1 MATGKE
7 LDLALRIR
15 ADGNQGAQALDNINS
30 QVEQIGT
37 SATATSS
44 QLSAIGESA
53 DQQAARLKAMVAA
66 SLQQQAAFDAL
77 ASSSDKLNT
86 STRAATAGWQES
98 ARAQSAS
105 MNAYHNAER
114 ARQQQIATEQRAA
127 EAAAKASAEFDKQ
140 QSELAKLLG
149 AIDPVTRELEKLD
162 NLEKRLGQARN
173 SQLIDPEGFATYSAR
188 LQEQRERL
196 LGTSD
201 AMKVAGL
208 SAGQY
213 KQAMQQLPAQI
224 TDVVTSLA
232 SGMPVWMVAIQQ
244 GGQITDSFGGVGE
257 TFRALGEKIKS
268 FFGLT
273 SSVNAGGILAVGE
286 GLAAVAKEQSAV
298 ADGADNVSDGFTDM
312 ADTANTTA
320 EAAENAKGALSGL
333 GSAGGAFAIVAAAAA
348 AAAVAL
354 AYAYKKGSDE
364 ASELN
369 ESIILTG
376 NYAGTSAGQLAAM
389 AASLAKVNGTR
400 YEAVAALSEIT
411 STGKFTVEQIEQVG
425 TTAIAMQEATGKAVS
440 ETVAEFSKLADD
452 PVKASQQLNDRYHYL
467 TASVYEQI
475 TALERQGDTLGAAQ
489 FAMDAYSQAMDER
502 ANQIVENLG
511 TMERAWRTVGDIAK
525 GAWDE
530 MLGVGRTETPE
541 ERLEQ
546 LSGPA
551 FKPGQ
556 AAASA
561 AVFGP
566 LGWLNE
572 VRKAFQRN
580 SMSDEER
587 GKQFTDALQEIQDE
601 GEKAQAARLK
611 AYLDSEATRGQQS
624 MDRLLETV
632 RTNKEKRDKL
642 NRELDRSI
650 AAIQA
655 TNPNDERLR
664 PENIAAARKAI
675 DQKYKDPKTPKG
687 PSTPLDQSTVTEAK
701 NQLDQLQADY
711 RNAEQKLQAQQRA
724 GLLSYA
730 DYVAQRGELIS
741 QNKDQVTAAYEG
753 EIQALEALRDKSSTT
768 AAQRISLDQKIAEAR
783 NNMVKAQ
790 KKADA
795 DLEVLQLNEQE
806 RLKKQAQ
813 AVKAYSDALQQQQ
826 DALALQGQRAAAAVG
841 MGAQQRRLFDQR
853 GSLDDRFAQQRLDLA
868 SQYGDGSRGM
878 SLDEY
883 NDKLQKLQANHAAMT
898 EQLQRNYAAL
908 QIAQAD
914 WTNGAR
920 SAFADYLDSAR
931 NVAGQ
936 TYDLF
941 SNAMSGLENSV
952 VSAVTTGK
960 ASLDDFLRT
969 LAADSARMA
978 TRQLG
983 ASLLSSFGLG
993 ETKDAGSKDL
1003 AVGASAV
1010 SASAGALAT
1019 AGGTRDRRRGDSG
1032 CSRIA
1037 SGSERWPGAGRR
1049 SLCSRT
1055 SRSSGCY
1062 CCRVDRRRSRNG
1074 QRDQRSNH
1082 VGRWHSGERAGWSVW
1097 SGCQFVRQPVQ
1108 QPIRWRCCWRHWRW
1122 WWLVATGHECRQ
1134 CVFRRWLRRWRAY
1147 PRTRH
1152 RHQRQHPDP
1161 GLQRRVH
1168 DPCRRGTAARRT
1180 RVSGAVQPVWH
1191 GCPGRLGEPSP
1202 PRYGRPDGDSCSGHA
1217 RSGPFC
1223 FAPAGALQ
1231 ELQYLGRQL
1240 DLPARRSRHGSDGGR
1255 HVGRQRRRTLPGLAE
1270 QEPPG
1275 RQADYLGV
1283 PWPPNSAPPRTTRT

>member
-30 QVEQIGT
+30 QVEQIGI

-114 ARQQQIATEQRAA
+114 ARQHQIATEQRAA

-140 QSELAKLLG
+140 QAELAKLLG

-162 NLEKRLGQARN
+162 NLERRLGQAR
-173 SQLIDPEGFATYSAR
+173 SSRLIDPEGFTTYNAK

-201 AMKVAGL
+201 AMAVAGI

-213 KQAMQQLPAQI
+213 RQAMRQLPAQI

-232 SGMPVWMVAIQQ
+232 SGMPIWLVAIQQ
-244 GGQITDSFGGVGE
+244 GGQIKDSFGGVGA
-257 TFRALGEKIKS
+257 TFQALGDKIKS
-268 FFGLT
+268 FFGIASTASEEL
-273 SSVNAGGILAVGE
+273 GE
-286 GLAAVAKEQSAV
+286 IARGADAAAVSANN
-298 ADGADNVSDGFTDM
+298 AR
-312 ADTANTTA
+312 TAMT
-320 EAAENAKGALSGL
+320 GLSGA
-333 GSAGGAFAIVAAAAA
+333 GSAFAIVGVAAAAA
-348 AAAVAL
+348 GVAL
-354 AYAYKKGSDE
+354 AAAYEKGRSE
-364 ASELN
+364 ATELN
-369 ESIILTG
+369 KAIILTG
-376 NYAGTSAGQLAAM
+376 NYAGTSAGQLSAM
-389 AASLAKVNGTR
+389 AAAIAKANGTQ
-400 YEAVAALSEIT
+400 YEAVAVLSEIT
-411 STGKFTVEQIEQVG
+411 ATGKFTVDQIELVAS
-425 TTAIAMQEATGKAVS
+425 TAIAMQDATGKAVS
-440 ETVAEFSKLADD
+440 ETVAEFSKLAED
-452 PVKASQQLNDRYHYL
+452 PVRASQQLNEKYHYL
-467 TASVYEQI
+467 TASVYEQL
-475 TALERQGDTLGAAQ
+475 TALNQQGDTLGAAQ
-489 FAMDAYSQAMDER
+489 LAMDAYGQAMDER
-502 ANQIVENLG
+502 ASQIVENLG
-511 TMERAWRTVGDIAK
+511 TMERAWKTVAGVAK

-546 LSGPA
+546 LT
-551 FKPGQ
+551 KGQ
-556 AAASA
+556 AFQPGRAVASG

-566 LGWLNE
+566 LGWFNE
-572 VRKAFQRN
+572 LRKAYQRS
-580 SMSDEER
+580 SMSDDER

-601 GEKAQAARLK
+601 GEKAQKARLDR
-611 AYLDSEATRGQQS
+611 YLEDEAIRGQQS
-624 MDRLLETV
+624 MDKLLESV

-655 TNPNDERLR
+655 TNPEDERLR
-664 PENIAAARKAI
+664 PENIAAARRAI
-675 DQKYKDPKTPKG
+675 DEKYKDPKTPKG

-701 NQLDQLQADY
+701 NQLDQLLADY
-711 RNAEQKLQAQQRA
+711 RNAEQSLQAQQRA

-730 DYVAQRGELIS
+730 DYVARRSELIR
-741 QNKDQVTAAYEG
+741 QNKDQVTAAYQA
-753 EIQALEALRDKSSTT
+753 EIQALEALRSKSTTT
-768 AAQRISLDQKIAEAR
+768 AAQRISLDQKIADAR

-790 KKADA
+790 KKSDA
-795 DLEVLQLNEQE
+795 DLEILQVNEQG

-813 AVKAYSDALQQQQ
+813 AVKAYADALQQQQ
-826 DALALQGQRAAAAVG
+826 DALALQGERAAAAVG
-841 MGAQQRRLFDQR
+841 MGAQQRRLFEQR
-853 GSLDDRFAQQRLDLA
+853 GNLDDRFTQQRLDLA

-908 QIAQAD
+908 QVAQAD

-1019 AGGTRDRRRGDSG
+1019 AGGTLVTGAAAIQAAAASLAAANGGQVVSGAASAAGQTGPAAAIAAASTEGAAAMGSAISEATTSGGGTLASALAGVFGQGASLFGNLFSSLFGGGAAGGTGGGGGWLQLGMSAASAYFGGGFADGGRIQGPGTGTSDS
-1032 CSRIA
+1032 IPILA
-1037 SGSERWPGAGRR
+1037 SNDEFM
-1049 SLCSRT
+1049 T
-1055 SRSSGCY
+1055 
-1062 CCRVDRRRSRNG
+1062 
-1074 QRDQRSNH
+1074 
-1082 VGRWHSGERAGWSVW
+1082 RAAV
-1097 SGCQFVRQPVQ
+1097 VRQPGALAFLEQFNRYGMAALGAWANPV
-1108 QPIRWRCCWRHWRW
+1108 RH
-1122 WWLVATGHECRQ
+1122 ATG
-1134 CVFRRWLRRWRAY
+1134 
-1147 PRTRH
+1147 
-1152 RHQRQHPDP
+1152 
-1161 GLQRRVH
+1161 GLM
-1168 DPCRRGTAARRT
+1168 GT
-1180 RVSGAVQPVWH
+1180 P
-1191 GCPGRLGEPSP
+1191 
-1202 PRYGRPDGDSCSGHA
+1202 
-1217 RSGPFC
+1217 
-1223 FAPAGALQ
+1223 APAM
-1231 ELQYLGRQL
+1231 
-1240 DLPARRSRHGSDGGR
+1240 PA
-1255 HVGRQRRRTLPGLAE
+1255 PGLAGSRL
-1270 QEPPG
+1270 QEPAKNLSATLKNNQNFYLVDDPSRIGDVMAG
-1275 RQADYLGV
+1275 RYGDEAMVLHISRDPQKFRQLLGI
-1283 PWPPNSAPPRTTRT
+1283 N

>member
-140 QSELAKLLG
+140 QAELAKLLG

-162 NLEKRLGQARN
+162 NLERRLGQAR
-173 SQLIDPEGFATYSAR
+173 SARLIDPEGFTTYNAK

-201 AMKVAGL
+201 AMAVAGI

-213 KQAMQQLPAQI
+213 RQAMRQLPAQI

-232 SGMPVWMVAIQQ
+232 SGMPIWLVAIQQ
-244 GGQITDSFGGVGE
+244 GGQIKDSFGGVGA
-257 TFRALGEKIKS
+257 TFQALGDKIKS
-268 FFGLT
+268 FFGVAST
-273 SSVNAGGILAVGE
+273 ASE
-286 GLAAVAKEQSAV
+286 GLGEIARGADAAAVSANN
-298 ADGADNVSDGFTDM
+298 AR
-312 ADTANTTA
+312 TAMT
-320 EAAENAKGALSGL
+320 GLSGA
-333 GSAGGAFAIVAAAAA
+333 GSAFAIVGVAAAAA
-348 AAAVAL
+348 GVAL
-354 AYAYKKGSDE
+354 AAAYEKGRSE
-364 ASELN
+364 ATELN
-369 ESIILTG
+369 KAIILTG
-376 NYAGTSAGQLAAM
+376 NYAGTSAGQLSAM
-389 AASLAKVNGTR
+389 AAAIAKANGTQ
-400 YEAVAALSEIT
+400 YEAVAVLSEIT
-411 STGKFTVEQIEQVG
+411 STGKFTVDQIELVAS
-425 TTAIAMQEATGKAVS
+425 TAIAMQDATGKAVS
-440 ETVAEFSKLADD
+440 ETVAEFSKLAED
-452 PVKASQQLNDRYHYL
+452 PVRASQQLNEKYHYL

-475 TALERQGDTLGAAQ
+475 TALNQQGDTLGAAQ
-489 FAMDAYSQAMDER
+489 LAMDAYGQAMDER
-502 ANQIVENLG
+502 ASQIVENLG
-511 TMERAWRTVGDIAK
+511 TMERAWKTVAGVAR

-546 LSGPA
+546 LT
-551 FKPGQ
+551 KGQ
-556 AAASA
+556 AFQPGRAVASG

-566 LGWLNE
+566 LGWFNE
-572 VRKAFQRN
+572 LRKAYQRS
-580 SMSDEER
+580 SMSDDER

-601 GEKAQAARLK
+601 GEKAQKARLER
-611 AYLDSEATRGQQS
+611 YLQDEAIRGQQS

-655 TNPNDERLR
+655 TNPEDERLR
-664 PENIAAARKAI
+664 PENIAAARRAI
-675 DQKYKDPKTPKG
+675 DEKYKDPKTPKG

-711 RNAEQKLQAQQRA
+711 RNAEQNLQAQQRA

-730 DYVAQRGELIS
+730 DYVARRSELIR
-741 QNKDQVTAAYEG
+741 QNKDQVTAAYQA
-753 EIQALEALRDKSSTT
+753 EIQALEALRSKSTTT
-768 AAQRISLDQKIAEAR
+768 AAQRISLDQKIADAR
-783 NNMVKAQ
+783 SNMVKAQ
-790 KKADA
+790 KKSDA
-795 DLEVLQLNEQE
+795 DLEILQVNEQG

-813 AVKAYSDALQQQQ
+813 AVKAYADALQQQQ
-826 DALALQGQRAAAAVG
+826 DALALQGERAAAAVG
-841 MGAQQRRLFDQR
+841 MGAQQRRLFEQR
-853 GSLDDRFAQQRLDLA
+853 GNLDDRFTQQRLDLA

-908 QIAQAD
+908 QVAQAD

-1019 AGGTRDRRRGDSG
+1019 AGGTLVTGAAAIQAAAASLAAANGGQVVGGAASAAGQAGPAAAIAAASTEGAAAMGSAISEATTSGGGTLASALAGVFGQGASLFGNLFSSLFGGGAAGGTGGGGGWLQLGMSAASAYFGGGFADGGRIQGPGTGTSDS
-1032 CSRIA
+1032 IPILA
-1037 SGSERWPGAGRR
+1037 SNDEFM
-1049 SLCSRT
+1049 T
-1055 SRSSGCY
+1055 
-1062 CCRVDRRRSRNG
+1062 
-1074 QRDQRSNH
+1074 
-1082 VGRWHSGERAGWSVW
+1082 RAAV
-1097 SGCQFVRQPVQ
+1097 VRQPGALAFLEQFNRYGMAALGAWANPV
-1108 QPIRWRCCWRHWRW
+1108 RH
-1122 WWLVATGHECRQ
+1122 ATG
-1134 CVFRRWLRRWRAY
+1134 
-1147 PRTRH
+1147 
-1152 RHQRQHPDP
+1152 
-1161 GLQRRVH
+1161 GLM
-1168 DPCRRGTAARRT
+1168 GT
-1180 RVSGAVQPVWH
+1180 P
-1191 GCPGRLGEPSP
+1191 
-1202 PRYGRPDGDSCSGHA
+1202 
-1217 RSGPFC
+1217 
-1223 FAPAGALQ
+1223 APAM
-1231 ELQYLGRQL
+1231 
-1240 DLPARRSRHGSDGGR
+1240 PA
-1255 HVGRQRRRTLPGLAE
+1255 PGLAASRL
-1270 QEPPG
+1270 QEPSKNFSTSVANAVHLHAVQDPDQMAADMWAG
-1275 RQADYLGV
+1275 KGGEHFLVWLNKNRQAV
-1283 PWPPNSAPPRTTRT
+1283 KQII

>member
-30 QVEQIGT
+30 QVEQIGI

-77 ASSSDKLNT
+77 ANSSDKLNT

-452 PVKASQQLNDRYHYL
+452 PVRASQQLNDRYHYL

-475 TALERQGDTLGAAQ
+475 TALERRGDTLGAAQ
-489 FAMDAYSQAMDER
+489 LAMDAYSQAMDER
-502 ANQIVENLG
+502 AGQIVENLG
-511 TMERAWRTVGDIAK
+511 TMERAWRTIGDIAK

-546 LSGPA
+546 LT
-551 FKPGQ
+551 KGQ
-556 AAASA
+556 AFQPGRAVASG

-566 LGWLNE
+566 LGWFNE
-572 VRKAFQRN
+572 LRKAYQRS
-580 SMSDEER
+580 SMSDDER

-601 GEKAQAARLK
+601 GEKAQKARLDR
-611 AYLDSEATRGQQS
+611 YLEDEAIRGQQS
-624 MDRLLETV
+624 MDKLLESV

-655 TNPNDERLR
+655 TNPEDERLR
-664 PENIAAARKAI
+664 PENIAAARRAI
-675 DQKYKDPKTPKG
+675 DEKYKDPKTPKG

-701 NQLDQLQADY
+701 NQLDQLLADY
-711 RNAEQKLQAQQRA
+711 RNAEQSLQAQQRA

-730 DYVAQRGELIS
+730 DYVARRSELIR
-741 QNKDQVTAAYEG
+741 QNKDQVTAAYQA
-753 EIQALEALRDKSSTT
+753 EIQALEALRSKSTTT
-768 AAQRISLDQKIAEAR
+768 AAQRISLDQKIADAR

-790 KKADA
+790 KKSDA
-795 DLEVLQLNEQE
+795 DLEILQVNEQG

-813 AVKAYSDALQQQQ
+813 AVKAYADALQQQQ
-826 DALALQGQRAAAAVG
+826 DALALQGERAAAAVG
-841 MGAQQRRLFDQR
+841 MGAQQRRLFEQR
-853 GSLDDRFAQQRLDLA
+853 GNLDDRFTQQRLDLA

-898 EQLQRNYAAL
+898 EQLQRNYATL
-908 QIAQAD
+908 QVAQAD

-1010 SASAGALAT
+1010 SASAVALAT
-1019 AGGTRDRRRGDSG
+1019 AGGTLVTGAAAIQAAAASLAAANGGQVLGGAASAAGQAGPAAAIAAASTEGAAAMGSAISEATTSGGGTLASALAGVFGQGASLFGNLFSSLFGGGAAGGTGGGGGWLQLGMSAASAYFGGGFADGGRIQGPGTGTSDS
-1032 CSRIA
+1032 IPILA
-1037 SGSERWPGAGRR
+1037 SNDEFM
-1049 SLCSRT
+1049 T
-1055 SRSSGCY
+1055 
-1062 CCRVDRRRSRNG
+1062 
-1074 QRDQRSNH
+1074 
-1082 VGRWHSGERAGWSVW
+1082 RAAV
-1097 SGCQFVRQPVQ
+1097 VRQPGALAFLEQFNRYGMAALGAWANPV
-1108 QPIRWRCCWRHWRW
+1108 RH
-1122 WWLVATGHECRQ
+1122 ATGG
-1134 CVFRRWLRRWRAY
+1134 LMGTPA
-1147 PRTRH
+1147 PAM
-1152 RHQRQHPDP
+1152 PAP
-1161 GLQRRVH
+1161 GLSASRLQEPSKNFSTSVANAVH
-1168 DPCRRGTAARRT
+1168 LH
-1180 RVSGAVQPVWH
+1180 AVQDPDQMAADMWAGKGGEHFLVW
-1191 GCPGRLGEPSP
+1191 LNKN
-1202 PRYGRPDGDSCSGHA
+1202 
-1217 RSGPFC
+1217 
-1223 FAPAGALQ
+1223 
-1231 ELQYLGRQL
+1231 
-1240 DLPARRSRHGSDGGR
+1240 
-1255 HVGRQRRRTLPGLAE
+1255 
-1270 QEPPG
+1270 
-1275 RQADYLGV
+1275 RQAV
-1283 PWPPNSAPPRTTRT
+1283 KQII

>member
-30 QVEQIGT
+30 QVEQIGI

-140 QSELAKLLG
+140 QAELAKLLG

-162 NLEKRLGQARN
+162 NLERRLGQAR
-173 SQLIDPEGFATYSAR
+173 SSRLIDPEGFTTYNAK

-201 AMKVAGL
+201 AMAVAGI

-213 KQAMQQLPAQI
+213 RQAMRQLPAQI

-232 SGMPVWMVAIQQ
+232 SGMPIWLVAIQQ
-244 GGQITDSFGGVGE
+244 GGQIKDSFGGVGA
-257 TFRALGEKIKS
+257 TFQALGDKIKS
-268 FFGLT
+268 FFGIASTASEEL
-273 SSVNAGGILAVGE
+273 GE
-286 GLAAVAKEQSAV
+286 IARGADAAAVSANN
-298 ADGADNVSDGFTDM
+298 AR
-312 ADTANTTA
+312 TAMT
-320 EAAENAKGALSGL
+320 GLSGA
-333 GSAGGAFAIVAAAAA
+333 GSAFAIVGVAAAAA
-348 AAAVAL
+348 GVAL
-354 AYAYKKGSDE
+354 AAAYEKGRSE
-364 ASELN
+364 ATELN
-369 ESIILTG
+369 KAIILTG
-376 NYAGTSAGQLAAM
+376 NYAGTSAGQLSAM
-389 AASLAKVNGTR
+389 AAAIAKANGTQ
-400 YEAVAALSEIT
+400 YEAVAVLSEIT
-411 STGKFTVEQIEQVG
+411 ATGKFTVDQIELVAS
-425 TTAIAMQEATGKAVS
+425 TAIAMQDATGKAVS
-440 ETVAEFSKLADD
+440 ETVAEFSKLAED
-452 PVKASQQLNDRYHYL
+452 PVRASQQLNEKYHYL

-475 TALERQGDTLGAAQ
+475 TALNQQGDTLGAAQ
-489 FAMDAYSQAMDER
+489 LAMDAYGQAMDER
-502 ANQIVENLG
+502 ASQIVENLG
-511 TMERAWRTVGDIAK
+511 TMERAWKTVAGVAK

-546 LSGPA
+546 LT
-551 FKPGQ
+551 KGQ
-556 AAASA
+556 AFQPGRAVASG

-566 LGWLNE
+566 LGWFNE
-572 VRKAFQRN
+572 LRKAYQRS
-580 SMSDEER
+580 SMSDDER

-601 GEKAQAARLK
+601 GEKAQKARLDR
-611 AYLDSEATRGQQS
+611 YLEDEAIRGQQS
-624 MDRLLETV
+624 MDKLLESV

-655 TNPNDERLR
+655 TNPEDERLR
-664 PENIAAARKAI
+664 PENIAAARRAI
-675 DQKYKDPKTPKG
+675 DEKYKDPKTPKG

-795 DLEVLQLNEQE
+795 DLEVLQLNEQG

-1019 AGGTRDRRRGDSG
+1019 AGGTLVTGAAAIQAAAASLAAANGGQVLGGAASAAGQAGPAAAIAAASTEGAAAMGSAISEATTSGGGTLASALAGVFGQGASLFGNLFSSLFGGGAAGGTGGGGGWLQLGMSAASAYFGGGFADGGRIQGPGTGTSDS
-1032 CSRIA
+1032 IPILA
-1037 SGSERWPGAGRR
+1037 SNDEFM
-1049 SLCSRT
+1049 T
-1055 SRSSGCY
+1055 
-1062 CCRVDRRRSRNG
+1062 
-1074 QRDQRSNH
+1074 
-1082 VGRWHSGERAGWSVW
+1082 RAAV
-1097 SGCQFVRQPVQ
+1097 VRQPGALAFLEQFNRYGMAALGAWANPV
-1108 QPIRWRCCWRHWRW
+1108 RH
-1122 WWLVATGHECRQ
+1122 ATGG
-1134 CVFRRWLRRWRAY
+1134 LMGTPA
-1147 PRTRH
+1147 PAM
-1152 RHQRQHPDP
+1152 PAP
-1161 GLQRRVH
+1161 GLSASRLQEPSKNFSTSVANSIYLH
-1168 DPCRRGTAARRT
+1168 
-1180 RVSGAVQPVWH
+1180 AVQDTDQMAADMWAGKGGEHFLVW
-1191 GCPGRLGEPSP
+1191 LNKN
-1202 PRYGRPDGDSCSGHA
+1202 
-1217 RSGPFC
+1217 
-1223 FAPAGALQ
+1223 
-1231 ELQYLGRQL
+1231 
-1240 DLPARRSRHGSDGGR
+1240 
-1255 HVGRQRRRTLPGLAE
+1255 
-1270 QEPPG
+1270 
-1275 RQADYLGV
+1275 RQAV
-1283 PWPPNSAPPRTTRT
+1283 KQII

>member
-1 MATGKE
+1 MATSKE

-140 QSELAKLLG
+140 QAELAKLLG

-162 NLEKRLGQARN
+162 NLERRLGQAR
-173 SQLIDPEGFATYSAR
+173 SARLIDPEGFTTYNAK

-201 AMKVAGL
+201 AMAVAGI

-213 KQAMQQLPAQI
+213 RQAMRQLPAQI

-232 SGMPVWMVAIQQ
+232 SGMPIWLVAIQQ
-244 GGQITDSFGGVGE
+244 GGQIKDSFGGVGA
-257 TFRALGEKIKS
+257 TFQALGDKIKS
-268 FFGLT
+268 FFGVAST
-273 SSVNAGGILAVGE
+273 ASE
-286 GLAAVAKEQSAV
+286 GLGEIARGADAAAVSANN
-298 ADGADNVSDGFTDM
+298 AR
-312 ADTANTTA
+312 TAMT
-320 EAAENAKGALSGL
+320 GLSGA
-333 GSAGGAFAIVAAAAA
+333 GSAFAIVGVAAAAA
-348 AAAVAL
+348 GVAL
-354 AYAYKKGSDE
+354 AAAYEKGRSE
-364 ASELN
+364 ATELN
-369 ESIILTG
+369 KAIILTG
-376 NYAGTSAGQLAAM
+376 NYAGTSAGQLSAM
-389 AASLAKVNGTR
+389 AAAIAKANGTQ
-400 YEAVAALSEIT
+400 YEAVAVLSEIT
-411 STGKFTVEQIEQVG
+411 STGKFTVDQIELVAS
-425 TTAIAMQEATGKAVS
+425 TAIAMQDATGKAVS
-440 ETVAEFSKLADD
+440 ETVAEFSKLAED
-452 PVKASQQLNDRYHYL
+452 PVRASQQLNEKYHYL

-475 TALERQGDTLGAAQ
+475 TALNQQGDTLGAAQ
-489 FAMDAYSQAMDER
+489 LAMDAYGQAMDER
-502 ANQIVENLG
+502 ASQIVENLG
-511 TMERAWRTVGDIAK
+511 TMERAWKTVAGVAK

-546 LSGPA
+546 LT
-551 FKPGQ
+551 KGQ
-556 AAASA
+556 AFQPGRAVASG

-566 LGWLNE
+566 LGWFNE
-572 VRKAFQRN
+572 LRKAYQRS
-580 SMSDEER
+580 SMSDDER

-601 GEKAQAARLK
+601 GEKAQKARLDR
-611 AYLDSEATRGQQS
+611 YLEDEAIRGQQS

-655 TNPNDERLR
+655 TNPKDERLR

-687 PSTPLDQSTVTEAK
+687 PSTPLDQSSVTEAK
-701 NQLDQLQADY
+701 NRLDQLQTDF

-768 AAQRISLDQKIAEAR
+768 AAQRIGLDQKIAEAR

-795 DLEVLQLNEQE
+795 DLEVLQLNEQG
-806 RLKKQAQ
+806 RLKKQTQ

-908 QIAQAD
+908 QVAQAD

-1019 AGGTRDRRRGDSG
+1019 AGGTLVTGAAAIQAAAASLAAANGGQVLGGAASAAGQAGPAAAIAAASTEGAAAMGSAISEATTSGGGTLASALAGVFGQGASLFGNLFSSLFGGGAAGGTGGGGGWLQLGMSAASAYFGGGFADGGRIQGPGTGTSDS
-1032 CSRIA
+1032 IPILA
-1037 SGSERWPGAGRR
+1037 SNDEFM
-1049 SLCSRT
+1049 T
-1055 SRSSGCY
+1055 
-1062 CCRVDRRRSRNG
+1062 
-1074 QRDQRSNH
+1074 
-1082 VGRWHSGERAGWSVW
+1082 RAAV
-1097 SGCQFVRQPVQ
+1097 VRQPGALAFLEQFNRYGIAALGAWANPV
-1108 QPIRWRCCWRHWRW
+1108 RH
-1122 WWLVATGHECRQ
+1122 ATG
-1134 CVFRRWLRRWRAY
+1134 
-1147 PRTRH
+1147 
-1152 RHQRQHPDP
+1152 
-1161 GLQRRVH
+1161 GLM
-1168 DPCRRGTAARRT
+1168 GT
-1180 RVSGAVQPVWH
+1180 P
-1191 GCPGRLGEPSP
+1191 
-1202 PRYGRPDGDSCSGHA
+1202 
-1217 RSGPFC
+1217 
-1223 FAPAGALQ
+1223 APAM
-1231 ELQYLGRQL
+1231 
-1240 DLPARRSRHGSDGGR
+1240 PA
-1255 HVGRQRRRTLPGLAE
+1255 PGLAASRL
-1270 QEPPG
+1270 QEPAKNLSATLKNNQNFYLVDDPSRIGDVMAG
-1275 RQADYLGV
+1275 RYGDEAMVLHISRDPQKFRQLLGI
-1283 PWPPNSAPPRTTRT
+1283 N

>member
-30 QVEQIGT
+30 QVEQIGI

-140 QSELAKLLG
+140 QAELAKLLG

-162 NLEKRLGQARN
+162 NLERRLGQAR
-173 SQLIDPEGFATYSAR
+173 SSRLIDPEGFTTYNAK

-201 AMKVAGL
+201 AMAVAGI

-213 KQAMQQLPAQI
+213 RQAMRQLPAQI

-232 SGMPVWMVAIQQ
+232 SGMPIWLVAIQQ
-244 GGQITDSFGGVGE
+244 GGQIKDSFGGVGA
-257 TFRALGEKIKS
+257 TFQALGDKIKS
-268 FFGLT
+268 FFGIASTASEEL
-273 SSVNAGGILAVGE
+273 GE
-286 GLAAVAKEQSAV
+286 IARGADAAAVSANN
-298 ADGADNVSDGFTDM
+298 AR
-312 ADTANTTA
+312 TAMT
-320 EAAENAKGALSGL
+320 GLSGA
-333 GSAGGAFAIVAAAAA
+333 GSAFAIVGVAAAAA
-348 AAAVAL
+348 GVAL
-354 AYAYKKGSDE
+354 AAAYEKGRSE
-364 ASELN
+364 ATELN
-369 ESIILTG
+369 KAIILTG
-376 NYAGTSAGQLAAM
+376 NYAGTSAGQLSAM
-389 AASLAKVNGTR
+389 AAAIAKANGTQ
-400 YEAVAALSEIT
+400 YEAVAVLSEIT
-411 STGKFTVEQIEQVG
+411 ATGKFTVDQIELVAS
-425 TTAIAMQEATGKAVS
+425 TAIAMQDATGKAVS
-440 ETVAEFSKLADD
+440 ETVAEFSKLAED
-452 PVKASQQLNDRYHYL
+452 PVRASQQLNEKYHYL

-475 TALERQGDTLGAAQ
+475 TALNQQGDTLGAAQ
-489 FAMDAYSQAMDER
+489 LAMDAYGQAMDER
-502 ANQIVENLG
+502 ASQIVENLG
-511 TMERAWRTVGDIAK
+511 TMERAWKTVAGVAK

-546 LSGPA
+546 LT
-551 FKPGQ
+551 KGQ
-556 AAASA
+556 AFQPGRAVASG

-566 LGWLNE
+566 LGWFNE
-572 VRKAFQRN
+572 LRKAYQRS
-580 SMSDEER
+580 SMSDDER

-601 GEKAQAARLK
+601 GEKAQKTRLDR
-611 AYLDSEATRGQQS
+611 YLEDEAIRGQQS
-624 MDRLLETV
+624 MDKLLESV

-655 TNPNDERLR
+655 TNPEDERLR
-664 PENIAAARKAI
+664 PENIAAARRAI
-675 DQKYKDPKTPKG
+675 DEKYKDPKTPKG

-711 RNAEQKLQAQQRA
+711 RNAEQSLQAQQRA

-730 DYVAQRGELIS
+730 DYVARRSELIR
-741 QNKDQVTAAYEG
+741 QNKDQVTAAYQA
-753 EIQALEALRDKSSTT
+753 EIQALEALRSKSTTT
-768 AAQRISLDQKIAEAR
+768 AAQRISLDQKIADAR

-790 KKADA
+790 KKSDA
-795 DLEVLQLNEQE
+795 DLEILQVNEQG

-813 AVKAYSDALQQQQ
+813 AVKAYADALQQQQ
-826 DALALQGQRAAAAVG
+826 DALALQGERAAAAVG
-841 MGAQQRRLFDQR
+841 MGAQQRRLFEQR
-853 GSLDDRFAQQRLDLA
+853 GNLDDRFTQQRLDLA

-1019 AGGTRDRRRGDSG
+1019 AGGTLVTGAAAIQAAAASLAAANGGQVVSGAASAAGQTGPAAAIAAASTEGAAAMGSAISEATTSGGGTLASALAGVFGQGASLFGNLFSSLFGGGAAGGTGGGGGWLQLGMSAASAYFGGGFADGGRIQGPGTGTSDS
-1032 CSRIA
+1032 IPILA
-1037 SGSERWPGAGRR
+1037 SNDEFM
-1049 SLCSRT
+1049 T
-1055 SRSSGCY
+1055 
-1062 CCRVDRRRSRNG
+1062 
-1074 QRDQRSNH
+1074 
-1082 VGRWHSGERAGWSVW
+1082 RAAV
-1097 SGCQFVRQPVQ
+1097 VRQPGALAFLEQFNRYGMAALGAWANPV
-1108 QPIRWRCCWRHWRW
+1108 RH
-1122 WWLVATGHECRQ
+1122 ATG
-1134 CVFRRWLRRWRAY
+1134 
-1147 PRTRH
+1147 
-1152 RHQRQHPDP
+1152 
-1161 GLQRRVH
+1161 GLM
-1168 DPCRRGTAARRT
+1168 GT
-1180 RVSGAVQPVWH
+1180 P
-1191 GCPGRLGEPSP
+1191 
-1202 PRYGRPDGDSCSGHA
+1202 
-1217 RSGPFC
+1217 
-1223 FAPAGALQ
+1223 APAM
-1231 ELQYLGRQL
+1231 
-1240 DLPARRSRHGSDGGR
+1240 PA
-1255 HVGRQRRRTLPGLAE
+1255 PGLAGSRL
-1270 QEPPG
+1270 QEPAKNLSATLKNNQNFYLVDDPSRIGDVMAG
-1275 RQADYLGV
+1275 RYGDEAMVLHISRDPQKFRQLLGI
-1283 PWPPNSAPPRTTRT
+1283 N

>member
-37 SATATSS
+37 SATATST

-140 QSELAKLLG
+140 QAELAKLLG

-162 NLEKRLGQARN
+162 NLERRLGQAR
-173 SQLIDPEGFATYSAR
+173 SSRLIDPEGFTTYNAK

-201 AMKVAGL
+201 AMAVAGI

-213 KQAMQQLPAQI
+213 RQAMRQLPAQI

-232 SGMPVWMVAIQQ
+232 SGMPIWLVAIQQ
-244 GGQITDSFGGVGE
+244 GGQIKDSFGGVGA
-257 TFRALGEKIKS
+257 TFQALGDKIKS
-268 FFGLT
+268 FFGVAST
-273 SSVNAGGILAVGE
+273 ASE
-286 GLAAVAKEQSAV
+286 GLGEIARGADAAAVSANN
-298 ADGADNVSDGFTDM
+298 AR
-312 ADTANTTA
+312 TAMT
-320 EAAENAKGALSGL
+320 GLSGA
-333 GSAGGAFAIVAAAAA
+333 GSAFAIVGVAAAAA
-348 AAAVAL
+348 GVAL
-354 AYAYKKGSDE
+354 AAAYEKGRSE
-364 ASELN
+364 ATELN
-369 ESIILTG
+369 KAIILTG
-376 NYAGTSAGQLAAM
+376 NYAGTSAGQLSAM
-389 AASLAKVNGTR
+389 AAAIAKANGTQ
-400 YEAVAALSEIT
+400 YEAVAVLSEIT
-411 STGKFTVEQIEQVG
+411 STGKFTVDQIELVAS
-425 TTAIAMQEATGKAVS
+425 TAIAMQDATGKAVS
-440 ETVAEFSKLADD
+440 ETVAEFSKLAED
-452 PVKASQQLNDRYHYL
+452 PVRASQQLNEKYHYL

-475 TALERQGDTLGAAQ
+475 TALNQQGDTLGAAQ
-489 FAMDAYSQAMDER
+489 LAMDAYGQAMDER
-502 ANQIVENLG
+502 ASQIVENLG
-511 TMERAWRTVGDIAK
+511 TMERAWKTVAGVAK

-530 MLGVGRTETPE
+530 MLGVGRAETPE

-546 LSGPA
+546 LT
-551 FKPGQ
+551 KGQ
-556 AAASA
+556 AFQPGRAVASG

-566 LGWLNE
+566 LGWFNE
-572 VRKAFQRN
+572 LRKAYQRS
-580 SMSDEER
+580 SMSDDER

-601 GEKAQAARLK
+601 GEKAQKARLDR
-611 AYLDSEATRGQQS
+611 YLEDEAIRGQQS

-655 TNPNDERLR
+655 TNPKDERLR
-664 PENIAAARKAI
+664 PENIAAARRAI
-675 DQKYKDPKTPKG
+675 DEKYKDPKTPKG

-711 RNAEQKLQAQQRA
+711 RNAEQNLQAQQRA

-730 DYVAQRGELIS
+730 DYVARRSELIR
-741 QNKDQVTAAYEG
+741 QNKDQVTAAYQA
-753 EIQALEALRDKSSTT
+753 EIQSLEALRSKSTTT
-768 AAQRISLDQKIAEAR
+768 AAQRIGLDQKIADAR

-790 KKADA
+790 KKSDA
-795 DLEVLQLNEQE
+795 DLEILQINEQG

-813 AVKAYSDALQQQQ
+813 AVKAYADALQQQQ
-826 DALALQGQRAAAAVG
+826 DALALQGERAAAAVG
-841 MGAQQRRLFDQR
+841 MGAQQRRLFEQR
-853 GSLDDRFAQQRLDLA
+853 GNLDDRFTQQRLDLA

-908 QIAQAD
+908 QVAQAD

-1019 AGGTRDRRRGDSG
+1019 AGGTLVTGAAAIQAAAASLAAANGGQVLGGAASAAGQAGPAAAIAAASTEGAAAMGSAISEATTSGGGTLASALAGVFGQGASLFGNLFSSLLGGGAAGGTGGGGWLQLGMSAASAYFGGGFADGGRIQGPGTGTSDS
-1032 CSRIA
+1032 IPILA
-1037 SGSERWPGAGRR
+1037 SNDEFM
-1049 SLCSRT
+1049 T
-1055 SRSSGCY
+1055 
-1062 CCRVDRRRSRNG
+1062 
-1074 QRDQRSNH
+1074 
-1082 VGRWHSGERAGWSVW
+1082 RAAV
-1097 SGCQFVRQPVQ
+1097 VRQPGALAFLEQFNRYGMAALSAWANPV
-1108 QPIRWRCCWRHWRW
+1108 RH
-1122 WWLVATGHECRQ
+1122 ATGG
-1134 CVFRRWLRRWRAY
+1134 LMGTPA
-1147 PRTRH
+1147 PAM
-1152 RHQRQHPDP
+1152 PAP
-1161 GLQRRVH
+1161 GLSASR
-1168 DPCRRGTAARRT
+1168 
-1180 RVSGAVQPVWH
+1180 
-1191 GCPGRLGEPSP
+1191 
-1202 PRYGRPDGDSCSGHA
+1202 
-1217 RSGPFC
+1217 
-1223 FAPAGALQ
+1223 LQ
-1231 ELQYLGRQL
+1231 EPAKNLGTTLKNSVNLHVYDDPQRIVDGAWSKAGQENFWLTLSRDPQRARQL
-1240 DLPARRSRHGSDGGR
+1240 
-1255 HVGRQRRRTLPGLAE
+1255 
-1270 QEPPG
+1270 
-1275 RQADYLGV
+1275 LGI
-1283 PWPPNSAPPRTTRT
+1283 N

>member
-140 QSELAKLLG
+140 QAELAKLLG

-162 NLEKRLGQARN
+162 NLERRLGQAR
-173 SQLIDPEGFATYSAR
+173 SSRLIDPEGFTTYNAK

-201 AMKVAGL
+201 AMAVAGI

-213 KQAMQQLPAQI
+213 RQAMRQLPAQI

-232 SGMPVWMVAIQQ
+232 SGMPIWLVAIQQ
-244 GGQITDSFGGVGE
+244 GGQIKDSFGGVGA
-257 TFRALGEKIKS
+257 TFQALGDKIKS
-268 FFGLT
+268 FFGIASTASEEL
-273 SSVNAGGILAVGE
+273 GE
-286 GLAAVAKEQSAV
+286 IARGADAAAVSANN
-298 ADGADNVSDGFTDM
+298 AR
-312 ADTANTTA
+312 TAMT
-320 EAAENAKGALSGL
+320 GLSGA
-333 GSAGGAFAIVAAAAA
+333 GSAFAIVGVAAAAA
-348 AAAVAL
+348 GVAL
-354 AYAYKKGSDE
+354 AAAYEKGRSE
-364 ASELN
+364 ATELN
-369 ESIILTG
+369 KAIILTG
-376 NYAGTSAGQLAAM
+376 NYAGTSAGQLSAM
-389 AASLAKVNGTR
+389 AAAIAKANGTQ
-400 YEAVAALSEIT
+400 YEAVAVLSEIT
-411 STGKFTVEQIEQVG
+411 ATGKFTVDQIELVAS
-425 TTAIAMQEATGKAVS
+425 TAIAMQDATGKAVS
-440 ETVAEFSKLADD
+440 ETVAEFSKLAED
-452 PVKASQQLNDRYHYL
+452 PVRASQQLNEKYHYL

-475 TALERQGDTLGAAQ
+475 TALNQQGDTLGAAQ
-489 FAMDAYSQAMDER
+489 LAMDAYGQAMDER
-502 ANQIVENLG
+502 ASQIVENLG
-511 TMERAWRTVGDIAK
+511 TMERAWKTVAGVAK

-546 LSGPA
+546 LT
-551 FKPGQ
+551 KGQ
-556 AAASA
+556 AFQPGRAVASG

-566 LGWLNE
+566 LGWFNE
-572 VRKAFQRN
+572 LRKAYQRS
-580 SMSDEER
+580 SMSDDER

-601 GEKAQAARLK
+601 GEKAQKARLDR
-611 AYLDSEATRGQQS
+611 YLEDEAIRGQQS
-624 MDRLLETV
+624 MDKLLESV

-655 TNPNDERLR
+655 TNPEDERLR
-664 PENIAAARKAI
+664 PENIAAARRAI
-675 DQKYKDPKTPKG
+675 DEKYKDPKTPKG

-711 RNAEQKLQAQQRA
+711 RNAEQSLQAQQRA

-730 DYVAQRGELIS
+730 DYVARRSELIR
-741 QNKDQVTAAYEG
+741 QNKDQVTAAYQA
-753 EIQALEALRDKSSTT
+753 EIQALEAQRSKSTTT
-768 AAQRISLDQKIAEAR
+768 AAQRISLDQKIADAR

-790 KKADA
+790 KKSDA
-795 DLEVLQLNEQE
+795 DLEILQVNEQG

-813 AVKAYSDALQQQQ
+813 AVKAYADALQQQQ
-826 DALALQGQRAAAAVG
+826 DALALQGERAAAAVG
-841 MGAQQRRLFDQR
+841 MGAQQRRLFEQR
-853 GSLDDRFAQQRLDLA
+853 GNLDDRFTQQRLDLA

-908 QIAQAD
+908 QVAQAD

-1019 AGGTRDRRRGDSG
+1019 AGGTLVTGAAAIQAAAASLAAANGGQVVSGAASAAGQTGPAAAIAAASTEGAAAMGSAISEATTSGGGTLASALAGVFGQGASLFGNLFSSLFGGGAAGGTGGGGGWLQLGMSAASAYFGGGFADGGRIQGPGTGTSDS
-1032 CSRIA
+1032 IPILA
-1037 SGSERWPGAGRR
+1037 SNDEFM
-1049 SLCSRT
+1049 T
-1055 SRSSGCY
+1055 
-1062 CCRVDRRRSRNG
+1062 
-1074 QRDQRSNH
+1074 
-1082 VGRWHSGERAGWSVW
+1082 RAAV
-1097 SGCQFVRQPVQ
+1097 VRQPGALAFLEQFNRYGMAALGAWANPV
-1108 QPIRWRCCWRHWRW
+1108 RH
-1122 WWLVATGHECRQ
+1122 ATG
-1134 CVFRRWLRRWRAY
+1134 
-1147 PRTRH
+1147 
-1152 RHQRQHPDP
+1152 
-1161 GLQRRVH
+1161 GLM
-1168 DPCRRGTAARRT
+1168 GT
-1180 RVSGAVQPVWH
+1180 P
-1191 GCPGRLGEPSP
+1191 
-1202 PRYGRPDGDSCSGHA
+1202 
-1217 RSGPFC
+1217 
-1223 FAPAGALQ
+1223 APAM
-1231 ELQYLGRQL
+1231 
-1240 DLPARRSRHGSDGGR
+1240 PA
-1255 HVGRQRRRTLPGLAE
+1255 PGLAASRL
-1270 QEPPG
+1270 QEPAKNLSATLKNNQNFYLVDDPSRIGDVMAG
-1275 RQADYLGV
+1275 RYGDEAMVLHISRDPQKFRQLLGI
-1283 PWPPNSAPPRTTRT
+1283 N

>member
-37 SATATSS
+37 SATATST

-140 QSELAKLLG
+140 QAELAKLLG

-162 NLEKRLGQARN
+162 NLERRLGQAR
-173 SQLIDPEGFATYSAR
+173 SSRLIDPEGFTTYNAK

-201 AMKVAGL
+201 AMAVAGI

-213 KQAMQQLPAQI
+213 RQAMRQLPAQI

-232 SGMPVWMVAIQQ
+232 SGMPIWLVAIQQ
-244 GGQITDSFGGVGE
+244 GGQIKDSFGGVGA
-257 TFRALGEKIKS
+257 TFQALGDKIKS
-268 FFGLT
+268 FFGVAST
-273 SSVNAGGILAVGE
+273 ASE
-286 GLAAVAKEQSAV
+286 GLGEIARGADAAAVSANN
-298 ADGADNVSDGFTDM
+298 AR
-312 ADTANTTA
+312 TAMT
-320 EAAENAKGALSGL
+320 GLSGA
-333 GSAGGAFAIVAAAAA
+333 GSAFAIVGVAAAAA
-348 AAAVAL
+348 GVAL
-354 AYAYKKGSDE
+354 AAAYEKGRSE
-364 ASELN
+364 ATELN
-369 ESIILTG
+369 KAIILTG
-376 NYAGTSAGQLAAM
+376 NYAGTSAGQLSAM
-389 AASLAKVNGTR
+389 AAAIAKANGTQ
-400 YEAVAALSEIT
+400 YEAVAVLSEIT
-411 STGKFTVEQIEQVG
+411 STGKFTVDQIELVAS
-425 TTAIAMQEATGKAVS
+425 TAIAMQDATGKAVS
-440 ETVAEFSKLADD
+440 ETVAEFSKLAED
-452 PVKASQQLNDRYHYL
+452 PVRASQQLNEKYHYL

-475 TALERQGDTLGAAQ
+475 TALNQQGDTLGAAQ
-489 FAMDAYSQAMDER
+489 LAMDAYGQAMDER
-502 ANQIVENLG
+502 ASQIVENLG
-511 TMERAWRTVGDIAK
+511 TMERAWKTVAGVAK

-530 MLGVGRTETPE
+530 MLGVGRAETPE

-546 LSGPA
+546 LT
-551 FKPGQ
+551 KGQ
-556 AAASA
+556 AFQPGRAVASG

-566 LGWLNE
+566 LGWFNE
-572 VRKAFQRN
+572 LRKAYQRS
-580 SMSDEER
+580 SMSDDER

-601 GEKAQAARLK
+601 GEKAQKARLDR
-611 AYLDSEATRGQQS
+611 YLEDEAIRGQQS

-655 TNPNDERLR
+655 TNPKDERLR
-664 PENIAAARKAI
+664 PENIAAARRAI
-675 DQKYKDPKTPKG
+675 DEKYKDPKTPKG

-711 RNAEQKLQAQQRA
+711 RNAEQNLQAQQRA

-730 DYVAQRGELIS
+730 DYVARRSELIR
-741 QNKDQVTAAYEG
+741 QNKDQVTAAYQA
-753 EIQALEALRDKSSTT
+753 EIQSLEALRSKSTTT
-768 AAQRISLDQKIAEAR
+768 AAQRIGLDQKIADAR

-790 KKADA
+790 KKSDA
-795 DLEVLQLNEQE
+795 DLEILQINEQG

-813 AVKAYSDALQQQQ
+813 AVKAYADALQQQQ
-826 DALALQGQRAAAAVG
+826 DALALQGERAAAAVG
-841 MGAQQRRLFDQR
+841 MGAQQRRLFEQR
-853 GSLDDRFAQQRLDLA
+853 GNLDDRFTQQRLDLA

-908 QIAQAD
+908 QVAQAD

-1019 AGGTRDRRRGDSG
+1019 AGGTLVTGAAAIQAAAASLAAANGGQVLGGAASAAGQAGPAAAIAAASTEGAAAMGSAISEATTSGGGTLASALAGVFGQGASLFGNLFSSLFGGGAAGGTGGGGGWLQLGMSAASAYFGGGFADGGRIQGPGTGTSDS
-1032 CSRIA
+1032 IPILA
-1037 SGSERWPGAGRR
+1037 SNDEFM
-1049 SLCSRT
+1049 T
-1055 SRSSGCY
+1055 
-1062 CCRVDRRRSRNG
+1062 
-1074 QRDQRSNH
+1074 
-1082 VGRWHSGERAGWSVW
+1082 RAAV
-1097 SGCQFVRQPVQ
+1097 VRQPGALAFLEQFNRYGMAALGAWANPV
-1108 QPIRWRCCWRHWRW
+1108 RH
-1122 WWLVATGHECRQ
+1122 ATGG
-1134 CVFRRWLRRWRAY
+1134 LMGTPA
-1147 PRTRH
+1147 PAM
-1152 RHQRQHPDP
+1152 PAP
-1161 GLQRRVH
+1161 GLSASRLQEPSKNFSTSVANSIYLH
-1168 DPCRRGTAARRT
+1168 
-1180 RVSGAVQPVWH
+1180 AVQDTDQMAADMWAGKGGEHFLVW
-1191 GCPGRLGEPSP
+1191 LNKN
-1202 PRYGRPDGDSCSGHA
+1202 
-1217 RSGPFC
+1217 
-1223 FAPAGALQ
+1223 
-1231 ELQYLGRQL
+1231 
-1240 DLPARRSRHGSDGGR
+1240 
-1255 HVGRQRRRTLPGLAE
+1255 
-1270 QEPPG
+1270 
-1275 RQADYLGV
+1275 RQAV
-1283 PWPPNSAPPRTTRT
+1283 KQII

>member
-127 EAAAKASAEFDKQ
+127 EAAAKASVEFDKQ
-140 QSELAKLLG
+140 QAELAKLLG

-162 NLEKRLGQARN
+162 NLERRLGQAR
-173 SQLIDPEGFATYSAR
+173 SARLIDPEGFTTYNAK

-201 AMKVAGL
+201 AMAVAGI

-213 KQAMQQLPAQI
+213 RQAMRQLPAQI

-232 SGMPVWMVAIQQ
+232 SGMPIWLVAIQQ
-244 GGQITDSFGGVGE
+244 GGQIKDSFGGVGA
-257 TFRALGEKIKS
+257 TFQALGDKIKS
-268 FFGLT
+268 FFGVAST
-273 SSVNAGGILAVGE
+273 ASE
-286 GLAAVAKEQSAV
+286 GLGEIARGADAAAVSANN
-298 ADGADNVSDGFTDM
+298 AR
-312 ADTANTTA
+312 TAMT
-320 EAAENAKGALSGL
+320 GLSGA
-333 GSAGGAFAIVAAAAA
+333 GSAFAIVGVAAAAA
-348 AAAVAL
+348 GVAL
-354 AYAYKKGSDE
+354 AAAYEKGRSE
-364 ASELN
+364 ATELN
-369 ESIILTG
+369 KAIILTG
-376 NYAGTSAGQLAAM
+376 NYAGTSAGQLSAM
-389 AASLAKVNGTR
+389 AAAIAKANGTQ
-400 YEAVAALSEIT
+400 YEAVAVLSEIT
-411 STGKFTVEQIEQVG
+411 STGKFTVDQIELVAS
-425 TTAIAMQEATGKAVS
+425 TAIAMQDATGKAVS
-440 ETVAEFSKLADD
+440 ETVAEFSKLAED
-452 PVKASQQLNDRYHYL
+452 PVRASQQLNEKYHYL

-475 TALERQGDTLGAAQ
+475 TALNQQGDTLGAAQ
-489 FAMDAYSQAMDER
+489 LAMDAYGQAMDER
-502 ANQIVENLG
+502 ASQIVENLG
-511 TMERAWRTVGDIAK
+511 TMERAWKTVAGVAK

-546 LSGPA
+546 LT
-551 FKPGQ
+551 KGQ
-556 AAASA
+556 AFQPGRAVASG

-566 LGWLNE
+566 LGWFNE
-572 VRKAFQRN
+572 LRKAYQRS
-580 SMSDEER
+580 SMSDDER

-601 GEKAQAARLK
+601 GEKAQKARLDR
-611 AYLDSEATRGQQS
+611 YLEDEAIRGQQS
-624 MDRLLETV
+624 MDKLLESV

-655 TNPNDERLR
+655 TNPEDERLR
-664 PENIAAARKAI
+664 PENIAAARRAI
-675 DQKYKDPKTPKG
+675 DEKYKDPKTPKG

-711 RNAEQKLQAQQRA
+711 RNAEQSLQAQQRA

-730 DYVAQRGELIS
+730 DYVARRSELIR
-741 QNKDQVTAAYEG
+741 QNKDQVTAAYQA
-753 EIQALEALRDKSSTT
+753 EIQALEALRSKSTTT
-768 AAQRISLDQKIAEAR
+768 AAQRISLDQKIADAR
-783 NNMVKAQ
+783 SNMVKAQ
-790 KKADA
+790 KKSDA
-795 DLEVLQLNEQE
+795 DLEILQVNEQG

-813 AVKAYSDALQQQQ
+813 AVKAYADALQQQQ
-826 DALALQGQRAAAAVG
+826 DALALQGERAAAAVG
-841 MGAQQRRLFDQR
+841 MGAQQRRLFEQR
-853 GSLDDRFAQQRLDLA
+853 GNLDDRFTQQRLDLA

-908 QIAQAD
+908 QVAQAD

-1019 AGGTRDRRRGDSG
+1019 AGGTLVTGAAAIQAAAASLAAANGGQVVGGAASAAGQAGPAAAIAAASTEGAAAMGSAISEATTSGGGTLASALAGVFGQGASLFGNLFSSLFGGGAAGGTGGGGGWLQLGMSAASAYFGGGFADGGRIQGPGTGTSDS
-1032 CSRIA
+1032 IPILA
-1037 SGSERWPGAGRR
+1037 SNDEFM
-1049 SLCSRT
+1049 T
-1055 SRSSGCY
+1055 
-1062 CCRVDRRRSRNG
+1062 
-1074 QRDQRSNH
+1074 
-1082 VGRWHSGERAGWSVW
+1082 RAAV
-1097 SGCQFVRQPVQ
+1097 VRQPGALAFLEQFNRYGMAALGAWANPV
-1108 QPIRWRCCWRHWRW
+1108 RH
-1122 WWLVATGHECRQ
+1122 ATG
-1134 CVFRRWLRRWRAY
+1134 
-1147 PRTRH
+1147 
-1152 RHQRQHPDP
+1152 
-1161 GLQRRVH
+1161 GLM
-1168 DPCRRGTAARRT
+1168 GT
-1180 RVSGAVQPVWH
+1180 P
-1191 GCPGRLGEPSP
+1191 
-1202 PRYGRPDGDSCSGHA
+1202 
-1217 RSGPFC
+1217 
-1223 FAPAGALQ
+1223 APAM
-1231 ELQYLGRQL
+1231 
-1240 DLPARRSRHGSDGGR
+1240 PA
-1255 HVGRQRRRTLPGLAE
+1255 PGLAASRL
-1270 QEPPG
+1270 QEPAKNLSATLKNNQNFYLVDDPSRIGDVMAG
-1275 RQADYLGV
+1275 RYGDEAMVLHISRDPQKFRQLLGI
-1283 PWPPNSAPPRTTRT
+1283 N

>member
-30 QVEQIGT
+30 QVEQIGI

-140 QSELAKLLG
+140 QAELAKLLG

-162 NLEKRLGQARN
+162 NLERRLGQAR
-173 SQLIDPEGFATYSAR
+173 SSRLIDPEGFTTYNAK

-201 AMKVAGL
+201 AMAVAGI

-213 KQAMQQLPAQI
+213 RQAMRQLPAQI

-232 SGMPVWMVAIQQ
+232 SGMPIWLVAIQQ
-244 GGQITDSFGGVGE
+244 GGQIKDSFGGVGA
-257 TFRALGEKIKS
+257 TFQALGDKIKS
-268 FFGLT
+268 FFGIASTASEEL
-273 SSVNAGGILAVGE
+273 GE
-286 GLAAVAKEQSAV
+286 IARGADAAAVSANN
-298 ADGADNVSDGFTDM
+298 AR
-312 ADTANTTA
+312 TAMT
-320 EAAENAKGALSGL
+320 GLSGA
-333 GSAGGAFAIVAAAAA
+333 GSAFAIVGVAAAAA
-348 AAAVAL
+348 GVAL
-354 AYAYKKGSDE
+354 AAAYEKGRSE
-364 ASELN
+364 ATELN
-369 ESIILTG
+369 KAIILTG
-376 NYAGTSAGQLAAM
+376 NYAGTSAGQLSAM
-389 AASLAKVNGTR
+389 AAAIAKANGTQ
-400 YEAVAALSEIT
+400 YEAVAVLSEIT
-411 STGKFTVEQIEQVG
+411 ATGKFTVDQIELVAS
-425 TTAIAMQEATGKAVS
+425 TAIAMQDATGKAVS
-440 ETVAEFSKLADD
+440 ETVAEFSKLAED
-452 PVKASQQLNDRYHYL
+452 PVRASQQLNEKYHYL

-475 TALERQGDTLGAAQ
+475 TALNQQGDTLGAAQ
-489 FAMDAYSQAMDER
+489 LAMDAYGQAMDER
-502 ANQIVENLG
+502 ASQIVENLG
-511 TMERAWRTVGDIAK
+511 TMERAWKTVAGVAK

-546 LSGPA
+546 LT
-551 FKPGQ
+551 KGQ
-556 AAASA
+556 AFQPGRAVASG

-566 LGWLNE
+566 LGWFNE
-572 VRKAFQRN
+572 LRKAYQRS
-580 SMSDEER
+580 SMSDDER

-601 GEKAQAARLK
+601 GEKAQKTRLDR
-611 AYLDSEATRGQQS
+611 YLEDEAIRGQQS
-624 MDRLLETV
+624 MDKLLESV

-655 TNPNDERLR
+655 TNPEDERLR
-664 PENIAAARKAI
+664 PENIAAARRAI
-675 DQKYKDPKTPKG
+675 DEKYKDPKTPKG

-711 RNAEQKLQAQQRA
+711 RNAEQSLQAQQRA

-730 DYVAQRGELIS
+730 DYVARRSELIR
-741 QNKDQVTAAYEG
+741 QNKDQVTAAYQA
-753 EIQALEALRDKSSTT
+753 EIQALEALRSKSTTT
-768 AAQRISLDQKIAEAR
+768 AAQRISLDQKIADAR

-790 KKADA
+790 KKSDA
-795 DLEVLQLNEQE
+795 DLEILQVNEQG

-813 AVKAYSDALQQQQ
+813 AVKAYADALQQQQ
-826 DALALQGQRAAAAVG
+826 DALALQGERAAAAVG
-841 MGAQQRRLFDQR
+841 MGAQQRRLFEQR
-853 GSLDDRFAQQRLDLA
+853 GNLDDRFTQQRLDLA

-908 QIAQAD
+908 QVAQAD

-969 LAADSARMA
+969 LAA
-978 TRQLG
+978 
-983 ASLLSSFGLG
+983 
-993 ETKDAGSKDL
+993 
-1003 AVGASAV
+1003 
-1010 SASAGALAT
+1010 
-1019 AGGTRDRRRGDSG
+1019 
-1032 CSRIA
+1032 
-1037 SGSERWPGAGRR
+1037 
-1049 SLCSRT
+1049 
-1055 SRSSGCY
+1055 
-1062 CCRVDRRRSRNG
+1062 
-1074 QRDQRSNH
+1074 
-1082 VGRWHSGERAGWSVW
+1082 
-1097 SGCQFVRQPVQ
+1097 
-1108 QPIRWRCCWRHWRW
+1108 
-1122 WWLVATGHECRQ
+1122 
-1134 CVFRRWLRRWRAY
+1134 
-1147 PRTRH
+1147 
-1152 RHQRQHPDP
+1152 
-1161 GLQRRVH
+1161 
-1168 DPCRRGTAARRT
+1168 
-1180 RVSGAVQPVWH
+1180 
-1191 GCPGRLGEPSP
+1191 
-1202 PRYGRPDGDSCSGHA
+1202 
-1217 RSGPFC
+1217 
-1223 FAPAGALQ
+1223 
-1231 ELQYLGRQL
+1231 
-1240 DLPARRSRHGSDGGR
+1240 
-1255 HVGRQRRRTLPGLAE
+1255 
-1270 QEPPG
+1270 
-1275 RQADYLGV
+1275 
-1283 PWPPNSAPPRTTRT
+1283 

>member
-77 ASSSDKLNT
+77 ANSSDKLNT

-140 QSELAKLLG
+140 QAELAKLLG

-162 NLEKRLGQARN
+162 NLERRLGQAR
-173 SQLIDPEGFATYSAR
+173 SARLIDPEGFTTYNAK

-201 AMKVAGL
+201 AMAVAGI

-213 KQAMQQLPAQI
+213 RQAMRQLPAQI

-232 SGMPVWMVAIQQ
+232 SGMPIWLVAIQQ
-244 GGQITDSFGGVGE
+244 GGQIKDSFGGVGA
-257 TFRALGEKIKS
+257 TFQALGDKIKS
-268 FFGLT
+268 FFGVAST
-273 SSVNAGGILAVGE
+273 ASE
-286 GLAAVAKEQSAV
+286 GLGEIARGADAAAVSANN
-298 ADGADNVSDGFTDM
+298 AR
-312 ADTANTTA
+312 TAMT
-320 EAAENAKGALSGL
+320 GLSGA
-333 GSAGGAFAIVAAAAA
+333 GSAFAIVGVAAAAA
-348 AAAVAL
+348 GVAL
-354 AYAYKKGSDE
+354 AAAYEKGRSE
-364 ASELN
+364 ATELN
-369 ESIILTG
+369 KAIILTG
-376 NYAGTSAGQLAAM
+376 NYAGTSAGQLSAM
-389 AASLAKVNGTR
+389 AAAIAKANGTQ
-400 YEAVAALSEIT
+400 YEAVAVLSEIT
-411 STGKFTVEQIEQVG
+411 STGKFTVDQIELVAS
-425 TTAIAMQEATGKAVS
+425 TAIAMQDATGKAVS
-440 ETVAEFSKLADD
+440 ETVAEFSKLAED
-452 PVKASQQLNDRYHYL
+452 PVRASQQLNEKYHYL

-475 TALERQGDTLGAAQ
+475 TALNQQGDTLGAAQ
-489 FAMDAYSQAMDER
+489 LAMDAYGQAMDER
-502 ANQIVENLG
+502 ASQIVENLG
-511 TMERAWRTVGDIAK
+511 TMERAWKTVAGVAK

-546 LSGPA
+546 LT
-551 FKPGQ
+551 KGQ
-556 AAASA
+556 AFQPGRAVASG

-566 LGWLNE
+566 LGWFNE
-572 VRKAFQRN
+572 LRKAYQRS
-580 SMSDEER
+580 SMSDDER

-601 GEKAQAARLK
+601 GEKAQKARLDR
-611 AYLDSEATRGQQS
+611 YLEDEAIRGQQS
-624 MDRLLETV
+624 MDKLLESV

-655 TNPNDERLR
+655 TNPEDERLR
-664 PENIAAARKAI
+664 PENIAAARRAI
-675 DQKYKDPKTPKG
+675 DEKYKDPKTPKG

-711 RNAEQKLQAQQRA
+711 RNAEQSLQAQQRA

-730 DYVAQRGELIS
+730 DYVARRSELIR
-741 QNKDQVTAAYEG
+741 QNKDQVTAAYQA
-753 EIQALEALRDKSSTT
+753 EIQALEALRSKSTTT
-768 AAQRISLDQKIAEAR
+768 AAQRISLDQKIADAR
-783 NNMVKAQ
+783 SNMVKAQ
-790 KKADA
+790 KKSDA
-795 DLEVLQLNEQE
+795 DLEILQVNEQG

-813 AVKAYSDALQQQQ
+813 AVKAYADALQQQQ
-826 DALALQGQRAAAAVG
+826 DALALQGERAAAAVG
-841 MGAQQRRLFDQR
+841 MGAQQRRLFEQR
-853 GSLDDRFAQQRLDLA
+853 GNLDDRFTQQRLDLA

-883 NDKLQKLQANHAAMT
+883 NDKLQKLQANHVAMT
-898 EQLQRNYAAL
+898 EQLQRNYVAL
-908 QIAQAD
+908 QVAQAD

-1019 AGGTRDRRRGDSG
+1019 AGGTLVTGAAAIQAAAASLAAANGGQVVSGAASAAGQTGPAAAIAAASTEGAAAMGSAISEATTSGGGTLASALAGVFGQGASLFGNLFSSLFGGGAAGGTGGGGWLQLGMSAASAYFGGGFADGGRIQGPGTGTSDS
-1032 CSRIA
+1032 IPILA
-1037 SGSERWPGAGRR
+1037 SNDEFM
-1049 SLCSRT
+1049 T
-1055 SRSSGCY
+1055 
-1062 CCRVDRRRSRNG
+1062 
-1074 QRDQRSNH
+1074 
-1082 VGRWHSGERAGWSVW
+1082 RAAV
-1097 SGCQFVRQPVQ
+1097 VRQPGALAFLEQFNRYGMAALGAWANPV
-1108 QPIRWRCCWRHWRW
+1108 RH
-1122 WWLVATGHECRQ
+1122 ATG
-1134 CVFRRWLRRWRAY
+1134 
-1147 PRTRH
+1147 
-1152 RHQRQHPDP
+1152 
-1161 GLQRRVH
+1161 GLM
-1168 DPCRRGTAARRT
+1168 GT
-1180 RVSGAVQPVWH
+1180 P
-1191 GCPGRLGEPSP
+1191 
-1202 PRYGRPDGDSCSGHA
+1202 
-1217 RSGPFC
+1217 
-1223 FAPAGALQ
+1223 APAM
-1231 ELQYLGRQL
+1231 
-1240 DLPARRSRHGSDGGR
+1240 PA
-1255 HVGRQRRRTLPGLAE
+1255 PGLAASRLH
-1270 QEPPG
+1270 EPAKNLSATLKNNQNFYLVDDPSRIGDVMAG
-1275 RQADYLGV
+1275 RYGDEAMVLHISRDPQKFRQLLGI
-1283 PWPPNSAPPRTTRT
+1283 N

>member
-114 ARQQQIATEQRAA
+114 ARQQQIVTEQRAA

-140 QSELAKLLG
+140 QAELAKLLG

-162 NLEKRLGQARN
+162 NLERRLGQAR
-173 SQLIDPEGFATYSAR
+173 SSRLIDPEGFTTYNAK

-201 AMKVAGL
+201 AMAVAGI

-213 KQAMQQLPAQI
+213 RQAMRQLPAQI

-232 SGMPVWMVAIQQ
+232 SGMPIWLVAIQQ
-244 GGQITDSFGGVGE
+244 GGQIKDSFGGVGA
-257 TFRALGEKIKS
+257 TFQALGDKIKS
-268 FFGLT
+268 FFGVAST
-273 SSVNAGGILAVGE
+273 ASE
-286 GLAAVAKEQSAV
+286 GLGEIARGADAAAVSANN
-298 ADGADNVSDGFTDM
+298 AR
-312 ADTANTTA
+312 TAMT
-320 EAAENAKGALSGL
+320 GLSGA
-333 GSAGGAFAIVAAAAA
+333 GSAFAIVGVAAAAA
-348 AAAVAL
+348 GVAL
-354 AYAYKKGSDE
+354 AAAYEKGRSE
-364 ASELN
+364 ATELN
-369 ESIILTG
+369 KAIILTG
-376 NYAGTSAGQLAAM
+376 NYAGTSAGQLSAM
-389 AASLAKVNGTR
+389 AAAIAKANGTQ
-400 YEAVAALSEIT
+400 YEAVAVLSEIT
-411 STGKFTVEQIEQVG
+411 ATGKFTVDQIELVAS
-425 TTAIAMQEATGKAVS
+425 TAIAMQDATGKAVS
-440 ETVAEFSKLADD
+440 ETVAEFSKLAED
-452 PVKASQQLNDRYHYL
+452 PVRASQQLNEKYHYL

-475 TALERQGDTLGAAQ
+475 TALNQQGDTLGAAQ
-489 FAMDAYSQAMDER
+489 LAMDAYGQAMDER
-502 ANQIVENLG
+502 ASQIVENLG
-511 TMERAWRTVGDIAK
+511 TMERAWKTVAGVAK

-546 LSGPA
+546 LT
-551 FKPGQ
+551 KGQ
-556 AAASA
+556 AFQPGRAVASG

-566 LGWLNE
+566 LGWFNE
-572 VRKAFQRN
+572 LRKAYQRS
-580 SMSDEER
+580 SMSDDER

-601 GEKAQAARLK
+601 GEKAQKARLDR
-611 AYLDSEATRGQQS
+611 YLEDEAIRGQQS

-655 TNPNDERLR
+655 TNPKDERLR
-664 PENIAAARKAI
+664 PENIAAARRAI
-675 DQKYKDPKTPKG
+675 DEKYKDPKTPKG

-711 RNAEQKLQAQQRA
+711 RNAEQNLQAQQRA

-730 DYVAQRGELIS
+730 DYVARRSELIR
-741 QNKDQVTAAYEG
+741 QNKDQVTAAYQA
-753 EIQALEALRDKSSTT
+753 EIQSLEALRSKSTTT
-768 AAQRISLDQKIAEAR
+768 AAQRIGLDQKIADAR

-790 KKADA
+790 KKSDA
-795 DLEVLQLNEQE
+795 DLEILQINEQG

-813 AVKAYSDALQQQQ
+813 AVKAYADALQQQQ
-826 DALALQGQRAAAAVG
+826 DALALQGERAAAAVG
-841 MGAQQRRLFDQR
+841 MGAQQRRLFEQR
-853 GSLDDRFAQQRLDLA
+853 GNLDDRFTQQRLDLA
-868 SQYGDGSRGM
+868 SQYGNGSRGM

-883 NDKLQKLQANHAAMT
+883 NDKLQKLQANHAALT

-908 QIAQAD
+908 QVAQAD

-1019 AGGTRDRRRGDSG
+1019 AGGTLVTGAAAIQAAAASLAAANGGQVLGGAASAAGQAGPAAAIAAASTEGAAAMGSAISEATTSGGGTLASALAGVFGQGASLFGNLFSSLLGGGAAGGTGGGGWLQLGMSAASAYFGGGFADGGRIQGPGTGTSDS
-1032 CSRIA
+1032 IPILA
-1037 SGSERWPGAGRR
+1037 SNDEFM
-1049 SLCSRT
+1049 T
-1055 SRSSGCY
+1055 
-1062 CCRVDRRRSRNG
+1062 
-1074 QRDQRSNH
+1074 
-1082 VGRWHSGERAGWSVW
+1082 RAAV
-1097 SGCQFVRQPVQ
+1097 VRQPGALAFLEQFNRYGMAALSAWANPV
-1108 QPIRWRCCWRHWRW
+1108 RH
-1122 WWLVATGHECRQ
+1122 ATGG
-1134 CVFRRWLRRWRAY
+1134 LMGTPA
-1147 PRTRH
+1147 PAM
-1152 RHQRQHPDP
+1152 PAP
-1161 GLQRRVH
+1161 GLSASR
-1168 DPCRRGTAARRT
+1168 
-1180 RVSGAVQPVWH
+1180 
-1191 GCPGRLGEPSP
+1191 
-1202 PRYGRPDGDSCSGHA
+1202 
-1217 RSGPFC
+1217 
-1223 FAPAGALQ
+1223 LQ
-1231 ELQYLGRQL
+1231 EPAKNLGTTLKNSVNLHVYDDPQRIVDGAWSKAGQENFWLTLSRDPQRARQL
-1240 DLPARRSRHGSDGGR
+1240 
-1255 HVGRQRRRTLPGLAE
+1255 
-1270 QEPPG
+1270 
-1275 RQADYLGV
+1275 LGI
-1283 PWPPNSAPPRTTRT
+1283 N

>member
-30 QVEQIGT
+30 QVEQIGI

-114 ARQQQIATEQRAA
+114 ARQHQIATEQRAA

-140 QSELAKLLG
+140 QAELAKLLG

-162 NLEKRLGQARN
+162 NLERRLGQAR
-173 SQLIDPEGFATYSAR
+173 SSRLIDPEGFTTYNAK

-201 AMKVAGL
+201 AMAVAGI

-213 KQAMQQLPAQI
+213 RQAMRQLPAQI

-232 SGMPVWMVAIQQ
+232 SGMPIWLVAIQQ
-244 GGQITDSFGGVGE
+244 GGQIKDSFGGVGA
-257 TFRALGEKIKS
+257 TFQALGDKIKS
-268 FFGLT
+268 FFGIASTASEEL
-273 SSVNAGGILAVGE
+273 GE
-286 GLAAVAKEQSAV
+286 IARGADAAAVSANN
-298 ADGADNVSDGFTDM
+298 AR
-312 ADTANTTA
+312 TAMT
-320 EAAENAKGALSGL
+320 GLSGA
-333 GSAGGAFAIVAAAAA
+333 GSAFAIVGVAAAAA
-348 AAAVAL
+348 GVAL
-354 AYAYKKGSDE
+354 AAAYEKGRSE
-364 ASELN
+364 ATELN
-369 ESIILTG
+369 KAIILTG
-376 NYAGTSAGQLAAM
+376 NYAGTSAGQLSAM
-389 AASLAKVNGTR
+389 AAAIAKANGTQ
-400 YEAVAALSEIT
+400 YEAVAVLSEIT
-411 STGKFTVEQIEQVG
+411 ATGKFTVDQIELVAS
-425 TTAIAMQEATGKAVS
+425 TAIAMQDATGKAVS
-440 ETVAEFSKLADD
+440 ETVAEFSKLAED
-452 PVKASQQLNDRYHYL
+452 PVRASQQLNEKYHYL

-475 TALERQGDTLGAAQ
+475 TALNQQGDTLGAAQ
-489 FAMDAYSQAMDER
+489 LAMDAYGQAMDER
-502 ANQIVENLG
+502 ASQIVENLG
-511 TMERAWRTVGDIAK
+511 TMERAWKTVAGVAK

-546 LSGPA
+546 LT
-551 FKPGQ
+551 KGQ
-556 AAASA
+556 AFQPGRAVASG

-566 LGWLNE
+566 LGWFNE
-572 VRKAFQRN
+572 LRKAYQRS
-580 SMSDEER
+580 SMSDDER

-601 GEKAQAARLK
+601 GEKAQKARLDR
-611 AYLDSEATRGQQS
+611 YLEDEAIRGQQS
-624 MDRLLETV
+624 MDKLLESV

-655 TNPNDERLR
+655 TNPEDERLR
-664 PENIAAARKAI
+664 PENIAAARRAI
-675 DQKYKDPKTPKG
+675 DEKYKDPKTPKG

-701 NQLDQLQADY
+701 NQLDQLLADY
-711 RNAEQKLQAQQRA
+711 RNAEQSLQAQQRA

-730 DYVAQRGELIS
+730 DYVARRSELIR
-741 QNKDQVTAAYEG
+741 QNKDQVTAAYQA
-753 EIQALEALRDKSSTT
+753 EIQALEALRSKSTTT
-768 AAQRISLDQKIAEAR
+768 AAQRISLDQKIADAR

-790 KKADA
+790 KKSDA
-795 DLEVLQLNEQE
+795 DLEILQVNEQG

-813 AVKAYSDALQQQQ
+813 AVKAYADALQQQQ
-826 DALALQGQRAAAAVG
+826 DALALQGERAAAAVG
-841 MGAQQRRLFDQR
+841 MGAQQRRLFEQR
-853 GSLDDRFAQQRLDLA
+853 GNLDDRFTQQRLDLA

-908 QIAQAD
+908 QVAQAD

-1019 AGGTRDRRRGDSG
+1019 AGGTLVTGAAAIQAAAASLAAANGGQVVSG
-1032 CSRIA
+1032 AASAAGQTGPAAAIA
-1037 SGSERWPGAGRR
+1037 AASTEGAAAMGSAISEATTSGGGTLASALAGVFGQGA
-1049 SLCSRT
+1049 SLFGNLF
-1055 SRSSGCY
+1055 SSLFG
-1062 CCRVDRRRSRNG
+1062 G
-1074 QRDQRSNH
+1074 
-1082 VGRWHSGERAGWSVW
+1082 GAAG
-1097 SGCQFVRQPVQ
+1097 GTGGGGG
-1108 QPIRWRCCWRHWRW
+1108 
-1122 WWLVATGHECRQ
+1122 LVATGHECRQ
-1134 CVFRRWLRRWRAY
+1134 CVFRRWLCRWRPY
-1147 PRTRH
+1147 PRTGH

-1161 GLQRRVH
+1161 GLKRRVH

-1191 GCPGRLGEPSP
+1191 GCPGRLGEPGP

-1217 RSGPFC
+1217 RSGLGW
-1223 FAPAGALQ
+1223 FASTRARKESQRDAEEQP
-1231 ELQYLGRQL
+1231 EL
-1240 DLPARRSRHGSDGGR
+1240 
-1255 HVGRQRRRTLPGLAE
+1255 LPGRRP
-1270 QEPPG
+1270 QPH
-1275 RQADYLGV
+1275 R
-1283 PWPPNSAPPRTTRT
+1283 

>member
-30 QVEQIGT
+30 QVEQIGI

-140 QSELAKLLG
+140 QAELAKLLG

-162 NLEKRLGQARN
+162 NLERRLGQAR
-173 SQLIDPEGFATYSAR
+173 SSRLIDPEGFTTYNAK

-201 AMKVAGL
+201 AMAVAGI

-213 KQAMQQLPAQI
+213 RQAMRQLPAQI

-232 SGMPVWMVAIQQ
+232 SGMPIWLVAIQQ
-244 GGQITDSFGGVGE
+244 GGQIKDSFGGVGA
-257 TFRALGEKIKS
+257 TFQALGDKIKS
-268 FFGLT
+268 FFGIASTASEEL
-273 SSVNAGGILAVGE
+273 GE
-286 GLAAVAKEQSAV
+286 IARGADAAAVSANN
-298 ADGADNVSDGFTDM
+298 AR
-312 ADTANTTA
+312 TAMT
-320 EAAENAKGALSGL
+320 GLSGA
-333 GSAGGAFAIVAAAAA
+333 GSAFAIVGVAAAAA
-348 AAAVAL
+348 GVAL
-354 AYAYKKGSDE
+354 AAAYEKGRSE
-364 ASELN
+364 ATELN
-369 ESIILTG
+369 KAIILTG
-376 NYAGTSAGQLAAM
+376 NYAGTSAGQLSAM
-389 AASLAKVNGTR
+389 AAAIAKANGTQ
-400 YEAVAALSEIT
+400 YEAVAVLSEIT
-411 STGKFTVEQIEQVG
+411 ATGKFTVDQIELVAS
-425 TTAIAMQEATGKAVS
+425 TAIAMQDATGKAVS
-440 ETVAEFSKLADD
+440 ETVAEFSKLAED
-452 PVKASQQLNDRYHYL
+452 PVRASQQLNEKYHYL

-475 TALERQGDTLGAAQ
+475 TALNQQGDTLGAAQ
-489 FAMDAYSQAMDER
+489 LAMDAYGQAMDER
-502 ANQIVENLG
+502 ASQIVENLG
-511 TMERAWRTVGDIAK
+511 TMERAWKTVAGVAK

-546 LSGPA
+546 LT
-551 FKPGQ
+551 KGQ
-556 AAASA
+556 AFQPGRAVASG

-566 LGWLNE
+566 LGWFNE
-572 VRKAFQRN
+572 LRKAYQRS
-580 SMSDEER
+580 SMSDDER

-601 GEKAQAARLK
+601 GEKAQKTRLDR
-611 AYLDSEATRGQQS
+611 YLEDEAIRGQQS
-624 MDRLLETV
+624 MDKLLESV

-655 TNPNDERLR
+655 TNPEDERLR
-664 PENIAAARKAI
+664 PENIAAARRAI
-675 DQKYKDPKTPKG
+675 DEKYKDPKTPKG

-711 RNAEQKLQAQQRA
+711 RNAEQSLQAQQRA

-730 DYVAQRGELIS
+730 DYVARRSELIR
-741 QNKDQVTAAYEG
+741 QNKDQVTAAYQA
-753 EIQALEALRDKSSTT
+753 EIQALEALRSKSTTT
-768 AAQRISLDQKIAEAR
+768 AAQRISLDQKIADAR

-790 KKADA
+790 KKSDA
-795 DLEVLQLNEQE
+795 DLEILQVNEQG

-813 AVKAYSDALQQQQ
+813 AVKAYADALQQQQ
-826 DALALQGQRAAAAVG
+826 DALALQGERAAAAVG
-841 MGAQQRRLFDQR
+841 MGAQQRRLFEQR
-853 GSLDDRFAQQRLDLA
+853 GNLDDRFTQQRLDLA

-908 QIAQAD
+908 QVAQAD

-983 ASLLSSFGLG
+983 ASLLSSLGLG

-1019 AGGTRDRRRGDSG
+1019 AGGTLVTGAAAIQAAAASLAAANGGQVVSGAASAAGQTGPAAAIAAASTEGAAAMGSAISEATTSGGGTLASALAGVFGQGASLFGNLFSSLFGGGAAGGTGGGGGWLQLGMSAASAYFGGGFADGGRIQGPGTGTSDS
-1032 CSRIA
+1032 IPILA
-1037 SGSERWPGAGRR
+1037 SNDEFM
-1049 SLCSRT
+1049 T
-1055 SRSSGCY
+1055 
-1062 CCRVDRRRSRNG
+1062 
-1074 QRDQRSNH
+1074 
-1082 VGRWHSGERAGWSVW
+1082 RAAV
-1097 SGCQFVRQPVQ
+1097 VRQPGALAFLEQFNRYGMAALGAWANPV
-1108 QPIRWRCCWRHWRW
+1108 RH
-1122 WWLVATGHECRQ
+1122 ATG
-1134 CVFRRWLRRWRAY
+1134 
-1147 PRTRH
+1147 
-1152 RHQRQHPDP
+1152 
-1161 GLQRRVH
+1161 GLM
-1168 DPCRRGTAARRT
+1168 GT
-1180 RVSGAVQPVWH
+1180 P
-1191 GCPGRLGEPSP
+1191 
-1202 PRYGRPDGDSCSGHA
+1202 
-1217 RSGPFC
+1217 
-1223 FAPAGALQ
+1223 APAM
-1231 ELQYLGRQL
+1231 
-1240 DLPARRSRHGSDGGR
+1240 PA
-1255 HVGRQRRRTLPGLAE
+1255 PGLAGSRL
-1270 QEPPG
+1270 QEPAKNLSATLKNNQNFYLVDDPSRIGDVMAG
-1275 RQADYLGV
+1275 RYGDEAMVLHISRDPQKFRQLLGI
-1283 PWPPNSAPPRTTRT
+1283 N

>member
-1 MATGKE
+1 M
-7 LDLALRIR
+7 
-15 ADGNQGAQALDNINS
+15 
-30 QVEQIGT
+30 
-37 SATATSS
+37 
-44 QLSAIGESA
+44 
-53 DQQAARLKAMVAA
+53 
-66 SLQQQAAFDAL
+66 
-77 ASSSDKLNT
+77 
-86 STRAATAGWQES
+86 
-98 ARAQSAS
+98 
-105 MNAYHNAER
+105 
-114 ARQQQIATEQRAA
+114 ATEQRAA

-213 KQAMQQLPAQI
+213 KQAMRQLPAQI

-452 PVKASQQLNDRYHYL
+452 PVRASQQLNDRYHYL

-475 TALERQGDTLGAAQ
+475 TALERRGDTLGAAQ
-489 FAMDAYSQAMDER
+489 LAMDAYSQAMDER
-502 ANQIVENLG
+502 AGQIVENLG
-511 TMERAWRTVGDIAK
+511 TMERAWRTIGDIAK

-546 LSGPA
+546 LT
-551 FKPGQ
+551 KGQ
-556 AAASA
+556 AFQPGRAVASG

-566 LGWLNE
+566 LGWFNE
-572 VRKAFQRN
+572 LRKAYQRS
-580 SMSDEER
+580 SMSDDER

-601 GEKAQAARLK
+601 GEKAQKARLDR
-611 AYLDSEATRGQQS
+611 YLEDEAIRGQQS
-624 MDRLLETV
+624 MDKLLESV

-655 TNPNDERLR
+655 TNPEDERLR
-664 PENIAAARKAI
+664 PENIAAARRAI
-675 DQKYKDPKTPKG
+675 DEKYKDPKTPKG

-701 NQLDQLQADY
+701 NQLDQLLADY
-711 RNAEQKLQAQQRA
+711 RNAEQSLQAQQRA

-730 DYVAQRGELIS
+730 DYVARRSELIR
-741 QNKDQVTAAYEG
+741 QNKDQVTAAYQA
-753 EIQALEALRDKSSTT
+753 EIQALEALRSKSTTT
-768 AAQRISLDQKIAEAR
+768 AAQRISLDQKIADAR

-790 KKADA
+790 KKSDA
-795 DLEVLQLNEQE
+795 DLEILQVNEQG

-813 AVKAYSDALQQQQ
+813 AVKAYADALQQQQ
-826 DALALQGQRAAAAVG
+826 DALALQGERAAAAVG
-841 MGAQQRRLFDQR
+841 MGAQQRRLFEQR
-853 GSLDDRFAQQRLDLA
+853 GNLDDRFTQQRLDLA

-898 EQLQRNYAAL
+898 EQLQRNYATL
-908 QIAQAD
+908 QVAQAD

-1010 SASAGALAT
+1010 SASAVALAT
-1019 AGGTRDRRRGDSG
+1019 AGGTLVTGAAAIQAAAASLAAANGGQVLGGAASAAGQAGPAAAIAAASTEGAAAMGSAISEATTSGGGTLASALAGVFGQGASLFGNLFSSLFGGGAAGGTGGGGGWLQLGMSAASAYFGGGFADGGRIQGPGTGTSDS
-1032 CSRIA
+1032 IPILA
-1037 SGSERWPGAGRR
+1037 SNDEFM
-1049 SLCSRT
+1049 T
-1055 SRSSGCY
+1055 
-1062 CCRVDRRRSRNG
+1062 
-1074 QRDQRSNH
+1074 
-1082 VGRWHSGERAGWSVW
+1082 RAAV
-1097 SGCQFVRQPVQ
+1097 VRQPGALAFLEQFNRYGMAALGAWANPV
-1108 QPIRWRCCWRHWRW
+1108 RH
-1122 WWLVATGHECRQ
+1122 ATGG
-1134 CVFRRWLRRWRAY
+1134 LMGTPA
-1147 PRTRH
+1147 PAM
-1152 RHQRQHPDP
+1152 PAP
-1161 GLQRRVH
+1161 GLSASRLQEPSKNFSTSVANAVH
-1168 DPCRRGTAARRT
+1168 LH
-1180 RVSGAVQPVWH
+1180 AVQDPDQMAADMWAGKGGEHFLVW
-1191 GCPGRLGEPSP
+1191 LNKN
-1202 PRYGRPDGDSCSGHA
+1202 
-1217 RSGPFC
+1217 
-1223 FAPAGALQ
+1223 
-1231 ELQYLGRQL
+1231 
-1240 DLPARRSRHGSDGGR
+1240 
-1255 HVGRQRRRTLPGLAE
+1255 
-1270 QEPPG
+1270 
-1275 RQADYLGV
+1275 RQAV
-1283 PWPPNSAPPRTTRT
+1283 KQII